1 MQILGLHPRATESKW
16 WDGDSPIHG
25 FMRLSVDPTA
35 HSFWEPLDQRALVS
49 RCHSGEKSAWK
60 WRRHKRRELDAW
72 VGKISWSRKWLSTPV
87 FLPGKFPWTEEPG
100 GLWSRVSTHTHT
112 HTHTQIRE
120 KQDWR
125 KRDHAGDWVNNLYK
139 ITQKIT
145 MWARGRHIRGMTNC
159 YVCSREAGQLLKQAA

>member
-25 FMRLSVDPTA
+25 FMHLSVDPTA
-35 HSFWEPLDQRALVS
+35 HSFWEPLDQRDLVS

-60 WRRHKRRELDAW
+60 WRRHKRRELDAC
-72 VGKISWSRKWLSTPV
+72 VGKISWSRKWLPTPV
-87 FLPGKFPWTEEPG
+87 FLPGKFHGQRSLVGYGPDWA
-100 GLWSRVSTHTHT
+100 HTHT
-112 HTHTQIRE
+112 HIHRSERNKTGGRGTMQEIGSITYIRLH
-120 KQDWR
+120 K
-125 KRDHAGDWVNNLYK
+125 
-139 ITQKIT
+139 KIT

>member
-87 FLPGKFPWTEEPG
+87 FLPGKFPRTEEPG

-112 HTHTQIRE
+112 HTHRSERNKTGGRGTMQEIGSITYIRLHKKLQCE
-120 KQDWR
+120 LEGVISEAWPTAMFAQGKQ
-125 KRDHAGDWVNNLYK
+125 VS
-139 ITQKIT
+139 
-145 MWARGRHIRGMTNC
+145 C
-159 YVCSREAGQLLKQAA
+159 